1 MSEKI
6 NPQTRL
12 IVSIILFIATFIS
25 LTSQTMMTTAIPVIQ
40 TTMHQPLALVQWLTT
55 GYTLIIGIIT
65 PLTSNLYE
73 KYSNRS
79 LFLSTIG
86 IFIIGTAIGSLAPN
100 FWLLLLGRLIQACAG
115 GILMSF
121 QMTAMITIYPAEK
134 RGTII
139 GLSSLILAFGPAIG
153 PTLAGFILATLG
165 WRYLFILVLPFMIV
179 VWLIGYRTFP
189 NFTTPKA
196 IKIETISV
204 ILSLLGTGLAL
215 SSLSFIQT
223 QPLEGSAMMIVG
235 LILIYLFA
243 KRQLQLKQP
252 MLKITIFKS
261 WAFRMMTIIGILAF
275 MILLGTEQMV
285 SIYVQ
290 DAMHMSSMTA
300 GLVLLPGAASNAITA
315 AFVGRAYD
323 NYGPKW
329 LITSG
334 AILMLIA
341 TIPLVTMTAHMA
353 LWVVTLAY
361 ALRMIG
367 NALVFS
373 PAMSEAFIELKPD
386 EIDHATAL
394 FNAIRQM
401 FAAVSITMLVLIS
414 SVPASLVRGM
424 HWAMWLTAIFIIS
437 LLIVFLLYITKG
449 RSAKVERARK

>member
-1 MSEKI
+1 M
-6 NPQTRL
+6 N
-12 IVSIILFIATFIS
+12 
-25 LTSQTMMTTAIPVIQ
+25 
-40 TTMHQPLALVQWLTT
+40 
-55 GYTLIIGIIT
+55 
-65 PLTSNLYE
+65 
-73 KYSNRS
+73 

-235 LILIYLFA
+235 LILIYL
-243 KRQLQLKQP
+243 P
-252 MLKITIFKS
+252 N
-261 WAFRMMTIIGILAF
+261 
-275 MILLGTEQMV
+275 V
-285 SIYVQ
+285 SCN
-290 DAMHMSSMTA
+290 
-300 GLVLLPGAASNAITA
+300 SNN
-315 AFVGRAYD
+315 RC
-323 NYGPKW
+323 
-329 LITSG
+329 
-334 AILMLIA
+334 
-341 TIPLVTMTAHMA
+341 
-353 LWVVTLAY
+353 
-361 ALRMIG
+361 
-367 NALVFS
+367 
-373 PAMSEAFIELKPD
+373 
-386 EIDHATAL
+386 
-394 FNAIRQM
+394 
-401 FAAVSITMLVLIS
+401 
-414 SVPASLVRGM
+414 
-424 HWAMWLTAIFIIS
+424 
-437 LLIVFLLYITKG
+437 
-449 RSAKVERARK
+449 